1 MTSPRRRIKV
11 LDLRDTREVGGPGK
25 TIIETFKAIDATRF
39 DLHLGIY
46 LVRNE
51 STDTPF
57 VRAARGCGLPVH
69 FIHGRNQYDP
79 RLVPRTAA
87 LVRSLGVDLVHAH
100 EVKSDVLA
108 YLASRLHRVPIMT
121 TVHGFIANTPKQ
133 RALVALDRRLLRH
146 FECVVAVSGR
156 LRDELVRDGVLA
168 ARVELVHNG
177 LVLANYRR
185 SGRRGELAV
194 LAGREVSGPVVSSIG
209 RLSPEKG
216 HADLLEAV
224 ARLAALGQR
233 VSLVLAGDGSER
245 PALEAQ
251 AAALGIADT
260 THFVGYVDRPQR
272 VLEETDLMV
281 LPSHTEG
288 LPNAAL
294 EALAMTVPVLATA
307 VGGTPEVVVDGET
320 GRLVPAADP
329 QALAREIAHFLAHRD
344 AWREMAERGQQAVER
359 HFDFAA
365 RTRRMEALY
374 ARLVPGAES

>member
-1 MTSPRRRIKV
+1 MPT
-11 LDLRDTREVGGPGK
+11 
-25 TIIETFKAIDATRF
+25 
-39 DLHLGIY
+39 
-46 LVRNE
+46 
-51 STDTPF
+51 
-57 VRAARGCGLPVH
+57 
-69 FIHGRNQYDP
+69 
-79 RLVPRTAA
+79 
-87 LVRSLGVDLVHAH
+87 
-100 EVKSDVLA
+100 
-108 YLASRLHRVPIMT
+108 
-121 TVHGFIANTPKQ
+121 
-133 RALVALDRRLLRH
+133 
-146 FECVVAVSGR
+146 
-156 LRDELVRDGVLA
+156 
-168 ARVELVHNG
+168 
-177 LVLANYRR
+177 
-185 SGRRGELAV
+185 
-194 LAGREVSGPVVSSIG
+194 
-209 RLSPEKG
+209 
-216 HADLLEAV
+216 
-224 ARLAALGQR
+224 ALGQR

-260 THFVGYVDRPQR
+260 THFIGYVDRPQR